1 MIKKKTIEECMAM
14 LHWITENK
22 VTVEKL
28 AEDRIRHIK
37 DLFRRKN
44 KIYFCG
50 KLPWILGVYEEASSL
65 YCGNEVGFIDLSE
78 KDEHTRLLSECDVE
92 KDALYII
99 CSRSCFEEY
108 LMKLKEGAVICYQEF
123 LLLLE
128 KELPML
134 YREDKFEHSVAAA
147 KELMQNVLEHSAE
160 YEVLMQSLS
169 DEESRFILAAIL
181 MFRVTF
187 DPTYA
192 LGMKTE
198 NTHYWDESFYQ
209 FTENDVIV
217 EGGGYT
223 GDSLLSFADSGKVCR
238 EYHLF
243 EPTDAIEKAKA
254 CQPDRFPV
262 YYHKKGLYDADGIL
276 RFSMQTD
283 KDGELLGVSKVDEAG
298 ESSIYVTRLD
308 SEITCAPTFV
318 KMDIEGSELAALN
331 GGREIFTDFTNYAIC
346 AYHRVNDILELW
358 SWMKANTKSSYYMR
372 AEQNNPMA
380 EFVLYAI
387 ATKK

>member
-14 LHWITENK
+14 LHWIIENK

-50 KLPWILGVYEEASSL
+50 KLPWILGVYEEASNL

-169 DEESRFILAAIL
+169 DEESRSILAAIL

-217 EGGGYT
+217 EGGGT
-223 GDSLLSFADSGKVCR
+223 QETACCRLPTVERCAESIICSNQPMLLKRRKHVSR
-238 EYHLF
+238 
-243 EPTDAIEKAKA
+243 TDFRYIITKRG
-254 CQPDRFPV
+254 CM
-262 YYHKKGLYDADGIL
+262 
-276 RFSMQTD
+276 MQTA
-283 KDGELLGVSKVDEAG
+283 S
-298 ESSIYVTRLD
+298 
-308 SEITCAPTFV
+308 
-318 KMDIEGSELAALN
+318 
-331 GGREIFTDFTNYAIC
+331 
-346 AYHRVNDILELW
+346 
-358 SWMKANTKSSYYMR
+358 
-372 AEQNNPMA
+372 
-380 EFVLYAI
+380 
-387 ATKK
+387 